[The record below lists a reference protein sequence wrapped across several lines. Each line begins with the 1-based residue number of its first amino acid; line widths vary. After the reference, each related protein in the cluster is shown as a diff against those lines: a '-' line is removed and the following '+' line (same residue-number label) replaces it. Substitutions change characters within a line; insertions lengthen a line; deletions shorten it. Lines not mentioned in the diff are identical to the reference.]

1 MEDLIVSLLPQMPV
15 VVVILAIGM
24 VIRADVNKHFE
35 YLETLVDT
43 LIALLVKS
51 KD

>member
-1 MEDLIVSLLPQMPV
+1 MEDLIIAILPQMPLV
-15 VVVILAIGM
+15 AVLLAVGM

-43 LIALLVKS
+43 LIAVLMRDKE
-51 KD
+51 